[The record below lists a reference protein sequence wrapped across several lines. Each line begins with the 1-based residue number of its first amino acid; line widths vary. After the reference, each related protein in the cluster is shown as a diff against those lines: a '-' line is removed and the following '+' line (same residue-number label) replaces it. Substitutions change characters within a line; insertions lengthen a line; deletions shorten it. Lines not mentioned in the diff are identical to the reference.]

1 MRARRLVILWD
12 YYQHYHLARLAAL
25 RALGLRDGWQVIPL
39 AAGQRGASADCHEIA
54 CADPQ
59 TVPFYLGGKE
69 DDLHSAVVARH
80 LQKELDRASPDVVM
94 FPGYGFL
101 VSRTALRWCRKHRRG
116 AVMMF
121 ESTERDAA
129 RSWPRELL
137 KRLIVRQADS
147 VFCGGSDH
155 ASYAIKLG
163 AHPDRVFLKYSVV
176 DNDFWRVQADAARS
190 ARSMDRPPCFLAVG
204 RFIPKKN
211 FSGLIEA
218 FGQFRKTDSG
228 GWRLFLVGDG
238 PERERIRAA
247 IDHWNVQDFVH
258 MAGYLTA
265 PEIAHSMG
273 HADIFVLP
281 SLLGEQWGLVV
292 NEAMAAGLPVIVSR
306 HCGCAADLVEDG
318 VTGLLVDPEEPGHL
332 LKAMRRLAGDGALR
346 LGLGRAGQLRIDA
359 YSVDEFARQAMAAVA
374 KALEVA
380 RARPRLEFPFLF

>member
-1 MRARRLVILWD
+1 LVILWD

-25 RALGLRDGWQVIPL
+25 RALGLRDRWQVIPL

-59 TVPFYLGGKE
+59 TAPFYLGGKE
-69 DDLHSAVVARH
+69 GDLYSAVVARH

-176 DNDFWRVQADAARS
+176 DNDFWRVQADAAMV
-190 ARSMDRPPCFLAVG
+190 ARPAGSPPCFLAVA

-211 FSGLIEA
+211 FAGLVGA
-218 FGQFRKTDSG
+218 FGQFKTTDQD
-228 GWRLFLVGDG
+228 GWRLVLVGDG

-247 IDHWNVQDFVH
+247 IDHWNVQDSVH
-258 MAGYLTA
+258 LAGYLTA

-273 HADIFVLP
+273 QADIFVLP

-318 VTGLLVDPEEPGHL
+318 VTGLLVDPQRPDAL
-332 LKAMRRLAGDGALR
+332 LEAMRQLAGDKALR
-346 LGLGRAGQLRIDA
+346 AAIAQAGQHHIES
-359 YSVDEFARQAMAAVA
+359 YSLNDFAKEALAAADKACLVA
-374 KALEVA
+374 GA
-380 RARPRLEFPFLF
+380 RFRLGIPWIY